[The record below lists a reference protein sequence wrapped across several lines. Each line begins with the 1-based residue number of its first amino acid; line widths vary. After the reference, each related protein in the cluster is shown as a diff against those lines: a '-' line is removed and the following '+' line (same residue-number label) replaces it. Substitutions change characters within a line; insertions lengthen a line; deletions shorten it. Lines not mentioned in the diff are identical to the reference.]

1 MKVWLLGR
9 NMRYE
14 IPRNS
19 PDNGQSSGFAK
30 FYATVDLRQVNR
42 EIADSDHFY
51 HGRLGV
57 NESGGCILRIGL
69 NDGLMV
75 LFCDFYRYANE
86 TKC

>member
-1 MKVWLLGR
+1 MHFGLTT
-9 NMRYE
+9 YE

-19 PDNGQSSGFAK
+19 PDNGQSRGFAK
-30 FYATVDLRQVNR
+30 FYETVDLRQVNR